1 MTKLSRICSTALFA
15 VALFFLAGPSDVSGD
30 AATKESTGMQ
40 TARTIENTLIPPID
54 ARVPDNLAVAVFG
67 LG

>member
-1 MTKLSRICSTALFA
+1 
-15 VALFFLAGPSDVSGD
+15 
-30 AATKESTGMQ
+30 MQ